1 MGLPSLIS
9 RTAQTTQ
16 EQSEEIIQLVTFRIG
31 EEEFGVDV
39 MMVQEIIR
47 LPVITP
53 IPNSP
58 DFISGMINL
67 RGRIIPII
75 DLRQRLRIRDSDAP
89 DRGKRTRILIVELY
103 NHLTGFIVDSVS
115 EIAKVPAGQIEPA
128 PHLVVS
134 SINAEYMRGVVKQ
147 PGRLIMLLD
156 FGRILKPSEE
166 KAFLEMGMISMPG
179 KESGSKRVLEA
190 QTEIP
195 RT

>member
-9 RTAQTTQ
+9 RGAQATQ

-75 DLRQRLRIRDSDAP
+75 DLRQRLRIRDANAS

-115 EIAKVPAGQIEPA
+115 EIAKVPAGQVEPA

-156 FGRILKPSEE
+156 FGRILKPQEE

-179 KESGSKRVLEA
+179 KDSASRKVFDIQIDSIRN
-190 QTEIP
+190 
-195 RT
+195 

>member
-75 DLRQRLRIRDSDAP
+75 DLRQRLRIRDTDAP
-89 DRGKRTRILIVELY
+89 DHGKRTRILIVELY

-115 EIAKVPAGQIEPA
+115 EIAKVPAGQVEPA

-156 FGRILKPSEE
+156 FGRILRPSEE

-179 KESGSKRVLEA
+179 KESGNKRVLEN
-190 QTEIP
+190 QPQSP